1 MKNKIIG
8 VLLFIVALALAIFA
22 FLKIKSTPP
31 KNSMDVFTNKE
42 LYHLDAVSE
51 KNPSEFTDDA
61 LKLVDEFLENDIP
74 YYTHSSFMQM
84 YKNGVL
90 EPRQTFFSKDM
101 YELVTPEIEN
111 GEGLENYFDFDY
123 ESDEAIPVLIGSN
136 FSYYFETGK
145 TYEDSLFG
153 HIVKV
158 KIVGTTAPKQSYPDL
173 LENMNYFDS
182 GILYPVN
189 KSLFKK
195 YVDSPQDVDMMFNR
209 TLFKNPESVNLFS
222 DKMSADENGI
232 CDLNWV
238 KIDEKIENWK
248 NGYIKSRYNSA
259 YIKIAISVLLL
270 IVSVYVFRKK

>member
-1 MKNKIIG
+1 MILVLLSIALIVLAINNIKIIKRYD
-8 VLLFIVALALAIFA
+8 IMN
-22 FLKIKSTPP
+22 K
-31 KNSMDVFTNKE
+31 FTDKD

-61 LKLVDEFLENDIP
+61 LKLVDEFLEKNIP

-101 YELVTPEIEN
+101 YELVTPKIEN

-123 ESDEAIPVLIGSN
+123 ESDEPIPVLIGSN
-136 FSYYFETGK
+136 FSYNFETGL

-153 HIVKV
+153 HIVKI

-173 LENMNYFDS
+173 LENTNYFDS

-209 TLFKNPESVNLFS
+209 TLFKNPESINLFS

-232 CDLNWV
+232 CDLKWV

-259 YIKIAISVLLL
+259 YVKIAISVLLL